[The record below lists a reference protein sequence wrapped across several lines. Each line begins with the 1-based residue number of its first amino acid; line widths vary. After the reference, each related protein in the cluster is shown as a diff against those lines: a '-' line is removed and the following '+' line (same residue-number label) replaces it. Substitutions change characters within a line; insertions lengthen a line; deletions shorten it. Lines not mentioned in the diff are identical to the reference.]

1 MDRVTFDIK
10 LSIRP
15 YFELA
20 IFGAPK
26 PGARYVNSCGRVLF
40 KERPSCLRRQEHKPQ
55 EHSSFMAFRQKRYC
69 VLNESLR
76 LGIGWICDY
85 VSVNGFAL
93 RQEVNAKT
101 AIAVIHQVG
110 RLNAIPMLDK

>member
-1 MDRVTFDIK
+1 
-10 LSIRP
+10 
-15 YFELA
+15 
-20 IFGAPK
+20 
-26 PGARYVNSCGRVLF
+26 
-40 KERPSCLRRQEHKPQ
+40 
-55 EHSSFMAFRQKRYC
+55 MAFRQKRYC

-76 LGIGWICDY
+76 LDIGWICDY

-110 RLNAIPMLDK
+110 RLNAIPMLDKDLRNMPTAATGFPYSFREAFELKQLFNRSGGVA